1 MQFPPLSVIV
11 TWPPANYD
19 DPVTRGHAL
28 LVLMIFFS
36 VLVVISCAGRFYSRI
51 YIKHWF
57 GWDDGFIIIA
67 LVSALITAQDSIN
80 AD

>member
-1 MQFPPLSVIV
+1 
-11 TWPPANYD
+11 
-19 DPVTRGHAL
+19 
-28 LVLMIFFS
+28 MIFFS